1 MVLVERTV
9 NMAPTIRG
17 LALLW
22 CVATASAQEAASRP
36 SDYRVLAAGPAGAIR
51 ARVRYAGDAPATR
64 PLVLADGFRR
74 RAPTD
79 AAFCDECARKGE
91 FVDESL
97 LVDPRS
103 KGVRDVAVAL
113 RKLDAGRRPHLPVAT
128 LDNRGARF
136 APRVLFAPVGEP
148 LKLKNSDPIE
158 HATALSAYGGAL
170 LCNLALPAGATQSS
184 PRLLE
189 PGIYVVTCPL
199 HDWMRSTVIA
209 VRHPYAAATD
219 KDGVASL
226 DLVPPGTH
234 TVTFWHETLGT
245 ASRKV
250 DVRADATVEIEL
262 LSTDFKAAR

>member
-1 MVLVERTV
+1 MNMRRT
-9 NMAPTIRG
+9 ILG
-17 LALLW
+17 LALW
-22 CVATASAQEAASRP
+22 CCVAPASAQEAASRP
-36 SDYRVLAAGPAGAIR
+36 SDYRVLAAGPAGTVR
-51 ARVRYAGDAPATR
+51 ARVRFAGDAPATR

-74 RAPTD
+74 RAPAD
-79 AAFCDECARKGE
+79 AAFCDSCAAKGE

-97 LVDPRS
+97 LVDPAS

-113 RKLDAGRRPHLPVAT
+113 RKVDAGRRPPLARAT

-136 APRVLFAPVGEP
+136 SPRVVFAPVGEP
-148 LKLKNSDPIE
+148 LILKNSDPIE

-170 LCNLALPAGATQSS
+170 LCNLALAPGKTQDS

-199 HDWMRSTVIA
+199 HDWMRSTVVA

-219 KDGVASL
+219 RDGLAAL
-226 DLVPPGTH
+226 DLVPPGAH

-245 ASRKV
+245 AVRKV
-250 DVRADATVEIEL
+250 DVKADATVEL
-262 LSTDFKAAR
+262 DLTSADFKPAR